1 MAEKENGRVG
11 EKKKA
16 WASLLLR
23 GMCIH
28 LAFRLVY
35 DRSTGEERGGNFFG
49 LGEKEDARCFY
60 YGNCFDV
67 AEAA

>member
-1 MAEKENGRVG
+1 MGG
-11 EKKKA
+11 WEKKEKA

-23 GMCIH
+23 VICIH

-35 DRSTGEERGGNFFG
+35 VRSTGGVRGGNFFG
-49 LGEKEDARCFY
+49 LGEKEGARCFY